1 MAQHHSQPQQPDDED
16 HTDAHHVA
24 ISMAQDAPGYEKLT
38 TPSGE
43 TPVASSHSHHSQQ
56 EEQANNNAETS
67 EDLMHGINSFWAL
80 VFPVCVTMV
89 IARYVPRS
97 PPMRQEDADNSVLCA
112 VSWS

>member
-16 HTDAHHVA
+16 HANAHHVA
-24 ISMAQDAPGYEKLT
+24 IPMAQDVPGYEKLT

-43 TPVASSHSHHSQQ
+43 TPAGGSTHSHHSQQQQ

-89 IARYVPRS
+89 IARYGHPC
-97 PPMRQEDADNSVLCA
+97 PGALMR
-112 VSWS
+112 